1 MIKHEEARSFLCLLP
16 AKLKDF
22 YSDYITEQ
30 KKKDELIDLYR
41 EINKLTLLL
50 RDCETDT
57 IDLAYFY
64 DRLRQVRQQIKAL
77 EEALK

>member
-30 KKKDELIDLYR
+30 KKKDELLALYR
-41 EINKLTLLL
+41 EKDILENSKYLNRFKL
-50 RDCETDT
+50 
-57 IDLAYFY
+57 
-64 DRLRQVRQQIKAL
+64 L
-77 EEALK
+77 EVITKISKLEGELK